1 MSRDFRLLWIG
12 ETTSEFGSNI
22 TGVAFPLIAAATLHA
37 DAFVVGLL
45 ASAAWMPWLLLG
57 LPAGAWVDRVR
68 RKRIMLVCDLAA
80 AACYVSIPVAWW
92 LGLLTTVQLIVVAV
106 LGGTATVFFTTAY
119 HAYLPTLVPK
129 SELTSANARLQA
141 GRSSAEALGPGASGL
156 IAQFLGLVT
165 GLLFDAASFLVSA
178 MCLLSIR
185 AREAELPRPTSRES
199 LRAQIIEGVRFVA
212 GDRIL
217 HSFVAY
223 GAVVNLGLMGYQ
235 AIQPVFLL
243 RDVGV
248 GPGAI
253 GGMLMAGSVGGLIG
267 ALLASRIARRFGT
280 ARAVLWCQLCAVPFG
295 LLLPLAGPGL
305 GLAPFAIGQFV
316 QVAGIVA
323 SNVIFAGFLQGYC
336 PAELRGRVSA
346 SSAVVNYGTV
356 ALGALLGGILADAIG
371 TRPTMWAMTVLLTLS
386 LGILIASPIRK
397 LRDFP
402 AQPSASYSQP
412 RS

>member
-1 MSRDFRLLWIG
+1 MCDF
-12 ETTSEFGSNI
+12 
-22 TGVAFPLIAAATLHA
+22 
-37 DAFVVGLL
+37 
-45 ASAAWMPWLLLG
+45 AS
-57 LPAGAWVDRVR
+57 
-68 RKRIMLVCDLAA
+68 
-80 AACYVSIPVAWW
+80 AACYVGIP
-92 LGLLTTVQLIVVAV
+92 
-106 LGGTATVFFTTAY
+106 
-119 HAYLPTLVPK
+119 
-129 SELTSANARLQA
+129 
-141 GRSSAEALGPGASGL
+141 
-156 IAQFLGLVT
+156 
-165 GLLFDAASFLVSA
+165 
-178 MCLLSIR
+178 IR
-185 AREAELPRPTSRES
+185 AREAELPRPVGQES
-199 LRAQIIEGVRFVA
+199 LRAQIVEGVRF
-212 GDRIL
+212 
-217 HSFVAY
+217 
-223 GAVVNLGLMGYQ
+223 
-235 AIQPVFLL
+235 
-243 RDVGV
+243 VGV

-253 GGMLMAGSVGGLIG
+253 GGLLMAGSVGGLIG

-280 ARAVLWCQLCAVPFG
+280 ARGVLWCQLCAVPFG
-295 LLLPLAGPGL
+295 LLLPLTGPGP

-356 ALGALLGGILADAIG
+356 ALC